1 MPHPIFDQEH
11 PDYIRPSL
19 NDFGE
24 ETQESQ
30 MHRNYMMIEYD
41 NGNIPR
47 SPHIIDSS
55 MAEIARSRDLTNY
68 ADEPITC
75 NECGMRCTRPTAKT
89 IRTKTCKLCRKKIRN
104 REIMQTSPNEK
115 GNEPMDDKKETIV
128 VNQSQPK
135 KGILQKMRIQRT
147 AEGIQ
152 LIYESPIMQSF
163 FKTWFYEENY
173 PEKDSS
179 SGNWRSN
186 IFPERHESR
195 TYFSLRDIQAQY
207 KKLLYFAWNDT
218 RLVDG
223 GKPNFGFLQ
232 AVNDFPVK
240 ENGDPLGKLESSSAF
255 KADKTMRYMNPNKP
269 IVITLRGLFPNKVL
283 DDFMMRTKEVMY
295 QIYSDNLM
303 PFDKSVIIS
312 MESKDETPQT

>member
-11 PDYIRPSL
+11 PDYIRPL
-19 NDFGE
+19 INDYGE
-24 ETQESQ
+24 ETEESS
-30 MHRNYMMIEYD
+30 MHRNYMMIEWDRNSRNALDY
-41 NGNIPR
+41 GP
-47 SPHIIDSS
+47 S
-55 MAEIARSRDLTNY
+55 MDEIARSRDLTNY

-75 NECGMRCTRPTAKT
+75 NECGMKCTRPTAKT

-104 REIMQTSPNEK
+104 SEIMQTSPNEK
-115 GNEPMDDKKETIV
+115 GNEPMDDKKETIL

-152 LIYESPIMQSF
+152 LIYESPIMQNF
-163 FKTWFYEENY
+163 FKTWFNETSHAD
-173 PEKDSS
+173 KD
-179 SGNWRSN
+179 GATTNWKSN
-186 IFPERHESR
+186 IFPEKYDTR
-195 TYFSLRDIQAQY
+195 TYYSLKDIQPQY
-207 KKLLYFAWNDT
+207 QKLVYFAWNDT
-218 RLVDG
+218 KLVNN

-240 ENGDPLGKLESSSAF
+240 ENGEPMGKLESSTKF
-255 KADKTMRYMNPNKP
+255 KEDKTMEFMNPNKP
-269 IVITLRGLFPNKVL
+269 IVITLKGLFPNLVL
-283 DDFMMRTKEVMY
+283 DDFMMRTKEIMY

-312 MESKDETPQT
+312 MESKDETPQA

>member
-11 PDYIRPSL
+11 PDYIRPGL

-24 ETQESQ
+24 ETEESS

-47 SPHIIDSS
+47 SPHIIDYGPS

-75 NECGMRCTRPTAKT
+75 NECGTRCTRPTAKT
-89 IRTKTCKLCRKKIRN
+89 IRTKICKLCRKKIRN
-104 REIMQTSPNEK
+104 REAIQTLPNEK
-115 GNEPMDDKKETIV
+115 GNEPMDDKKETII

-147 AEGIQ
+147 ADGIQ

-163 FKTWFYEENY
+163 FKTWFYEENTS
-173 PEKDSS
+173 EKDANIT
-179 SGNWRSN
+179 NWRSN
-186 IFPERHESR
+186 IFPEKHETR
-195 TYFSLRDIQAQY
+195 TYFSLKDIQAQY
-207 KKLLYFAWNDT
+207 QKLLYFSWNDT
-218 RLVDG
+218 KLVLN

-232 AVNDFPVK
+232 AVNDFPCK
-240 ENGDPLGKLESSSAF
+240 ENGEPMGKLESVTAF
-255 KADKTMRYMNPNKP
+255 KRDRTMEFMNPNKP
-269 IVITLRGLFPNKVL
+269 IVITLKGLFPNKVL

-303 PFDKSVIIS
+303 PFDKSVVIT
-312 MESKDETPQT
+312 MESKNETP